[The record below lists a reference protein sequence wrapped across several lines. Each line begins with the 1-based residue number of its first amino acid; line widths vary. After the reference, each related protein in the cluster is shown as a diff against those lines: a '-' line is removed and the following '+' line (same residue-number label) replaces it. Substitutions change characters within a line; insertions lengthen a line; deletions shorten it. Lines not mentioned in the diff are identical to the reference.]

1 MSRKSR
7 KTSNVARRKSQPR
20 KESIKA
26 EDIKK
31 EVAVTTNSDLETEK
45 VKEVTTLEETV
56 KVKEANSDNNVKEE
70 VLEPKTEVK
79 EELTNKK
86 DVSIEKDAETKL
98 EEKEIK
104 EEAKEIIEEAKE
116 VINEV
121 KEVIDEVEVID
132 EEKEPIRYINIIG
145 DKAIK
150 LYSIDKNGTEYKITA
165 LLKDFAYE
173 KDVKIKYTFDGWNT
187 YKEEGM
193 YYCSPDYDIEQ
204 LNDDRL
210 QIWDKYLS
218 IEDNEKKNF
227 EFVLYYGVNGYN
239 YWDNNDEKNYKIEE

>member
-7 KTSNVARRKSQPR
+7 RTSNVARRRSQPR

-31 EVAVTTNSDLETEK
+31 EVAVTVNSDLENEK

-70 VLEPKTEVK
+70 VLKPKTEVK
-79 EELTNKK
+79 EELTNK
-86 DVSIEKDAETKL
+86 KDAETKL

-121 KEVIDEVEVID
+121 NEVID
-132 EEKEPIRYINIIG
+132 EEKEPVRYINIIG

-150 LYSIDKNGTEYKITA
+150 LYSINKNGTEYKITA

-193 YYCSPDYDIEQ
+193 YYCSSGYDIEQ
-204 LNDDRL
+204 LNEDRL
-210 QIWDKYLS
+210 QVWDKYLS

-227 EFVLYYGVNGYN
+227 EFVLYYGVNGYD
-239 YWDNNDEKNYKIEE
+239 YWDNNDEKNYKIEG

>member
-7 KTSNVARRKSQPR
+7 RTSNVARRRSQPR

-31 EVAVTTNSDLETEK
+31 EVAVTVNSDLETEN
-45 VKEVTTLEETV
+45 V

-70 VLEPKTEVK
+70 VLKPKTEVK
-79 EELTNKK
+79 EELTNK
-86 DVSIEKDAETKL
+86 KDAETKL

-121 KEVIDEVEVID
+121 ID

-150 LYSIDKNGTEYKITA
+150 LYSINKNGTEYKITA

-193 YYCSPDYDIEQ
+193 YYCSSGYDIEQ
-204 LNDDRL
+204 LNEDRL
-210 QIWDKYLS
+210 QVWDKYLS
-218 IEDNEKKNF
+218 IKDNEKKNF
-227 EFVLYYGVNGYN
+227 EFVLYYGVNGYD
-239 YWDNNDEKNYKIEE
+239 YWDNNDEKNYKIEG

>member
-7 KTSNVARRKSQPR
+7 RTSNVARRRSQPR

-31 EVAVTTNSDLETEK
+31 EVAVTVNSDLENEK

-70 VLEPKTEVK
+70 VLKPKTEVK
-79 EELTNKK
+79 EELTNK
-86 DVSIEKDAETKL
+86 KDAETKL

-121 KEVIDEVEVID
+121 NEVID
-132 EEKEPIRYINIIG
+132 EEKEPVRYINIIG

-150 LYSIDKNGTEYKITA
+150 LYSINKNGTEYKITA

-193 YYCSPDYDIEQ
+193 YYCSSGYDTEQ
-204 LNDDRL
+204 LNEDRL
-210 QIWDKYLS
+210 QVWDKYLS

-227 EFVLYYGVNGYN
+227 EFVLYYGVNGYD
-239 YWDNNDEKNYKIEE
+239 YWDNNDEKNYKIEG

>member
-7 KTSNVARRKSQPR
+7 RTSNVARRKSQPR

-31 EVAVTTNSDLETEK
+31 EVAVTVNSDLENEK

-56 KVKEANSDNNVKEE
+56 KVKEANSDNSVKEE
-70 VLEPKTEVK
+70 VLKPRTEVK
-79 EELTNKK
+79 EELTNK
-86 DVSIEKDAETKL
+86 KDAETKL

-121 KEVIDEVEVID
+121 NEVMD
-132 EEKEPIRYINIIG
+132 EEKEPAKYINIIG

-150 LYSIDKNGTEYKITA
+150 LYSINKNGTEYKITA

-193 YYCSPDYDIEQ
+193 YYCSSGYDTEQ
-204 LNDDRL
+204 LNEDRL
-210 QIWDKYLS
+210 QVWDKYLS

-227 EFVLYYGVNGYN
+227 EFVLYYGVNGYD
-239 YWDNNDEKNYKIEE
+239 YWDNNDEKNYKIICVN

>member
-7 KTSNVARRKSQPR
+7 RTSNVARRRSQPR

-31 EVAVTTNSDLETEK
+31 EVAVTVNSDLENEK
-45 VKEVTTLEETV
+45 IKEVTTLEETV

-70 VLEPKTEVK
+70 VLKPKTEVK
-79 EELTNKK
+79 EELTNK
-86 DVSIEKDAETKL
+86 KDAETKL

-121 KEVIDEVEVID
+121 NEVID
-132 EEKEPIRYINIIG
+132 EEKEPVRYINIIG

-150 LYSIDKNGTEYKITA
+150 LYSINKNGTEYKITA

-193 YYCSPDYDIEQ
+193 YYCSSGYDTEQ
-204 LNDDRL
+204 LNEDRL
-210 QIWDKYLS
+210 QVWDKYLS

-227 EFVLYYGVNGYN
+227 EFVLYYGVNCYD
-239 YWDNNDEKNYKIEE
+239 YWDNNDEKNYKIEG

>member
-7 KTSNVARRKSQPR
+7 RTSNVARRKSQPR

-31 EVAVTTNSDLETEK
+31 EVAVTVNSDLENEK

-56 KVKEANSDNNVKEE
+56 KVKETNIDNSVKEE
-70 VLEPKTEVK
+70 VLKPRTEVK
-79 EELTNKK
+79 EESTNK
-86 DVSIEKDAETKL
+86 KDAETKL

-121 KEVIDEVEVID
+121 NEVID
-132 EEKEPIRYINIIG
+132 EEKEPTRDINIIG

-150 LYSIDKNGTEYKITA
+150 LYSINKNGTEYKITA

-193 YYCSPDYDIEQ
+193 YYC
-204 LNDDRL
+204 
-210 QIWDKYLS
+210 
-218 IEDNEKKNF
+218 
-227 EFVLYYGVNGYN
+227 
-239 YWDNNDEKNYKIEE
+239 

>member
-7 KTSNVARRKSQPR
+7 RTSNVARRKSQPR

-31 EVAVTTNSDLETEK
+31 EVAVTVNSDLENEK

-56 KVKEANSDNNVKEE
+56 KVKETNIDNSVKEE
-70 VLEPKTEVK
+70 VLKPRTEVK
-79 EELTNKK
+79 EESTNK
-86 DVSIEKDAETKL
+86 KDAETKL

-121 KEVIDEVEVID
+121 NEVID
-132 EEKEPIRYINIIG
+132 EEKEPTRYINIIG

-150 LYSIDKNGTEYKITA
+150 LYSINKNGTEYKITA

-193 YYCSPDYDIEQ
+193 YYCSSGYDTEQ
-204 LNDDRL
+204 LNEDRL
-210 QIWDKYLS
+210 QVWDKYLF
-218 IEDNEKKNF
+218 IEDDEKKNF
-227 EFVLYYGVNGYN
+227 EFVLYYGVNGYD
-239 YWDNNDEKNYKIEE
+239 YWDNNDEKNYKIICVN

>member
-7 KTSNVARRKSQPR
+7 RTSNVARRRSQPR

-31 EVAVTTNSDLETEK
+31 EVAVTVNSDLENEK
-45 VKEVTTLEETV
+45 LKEVTTLEETV

-70 VLEPKTEVK
+70 VLKPKTEVK
-79 EELTNKK
+79 EELTNK
-86 DVSIEKDAETKL
+86 KDAETKL

-116 VINEV
+116 VINQV
-121 KEVIDEVEVID
+121 NEVID
-132 EEKEPIRYINIIG
+132 EEKEPVRYINIIG

-150 LYSIDKNGTEYKITA
+150 LYSINKNGTEYKITA

-193 YYCSPDYDIEQ
+193 YYCSSGYDTEQ
-204 LNDDRL
+204 LNEDRL
-210 QIWDKYLS
+210 QVWDKYLS

-227 EFVLYYGVNGYN
+227 EFVLYYGVNGYD
-239 YWDNNDEKNYKIEE
+239 YWDNNDEKNYKIEG

>member
-1 MSRKSR
+1 MQLEEEL
-7 KTSNVARRKSQPR
+7 NQ
-20 KESIKA
+20 
-26 EDIKK
+26 KK
-31 EVAVTTNSDLETEK
+31 EVAVTVNSDLENEK
-45 VKEVTTLEETV
+45 IKEVTTLEETV

-70 VLEPKTEVK
+70 VLKPKTEVK
-79 EELTNKK
+79 EELTNK
-86 DVSIEKDAETKL
+86 KDAETKL

-116 VINEV
+116 VINEGN
-121 KEVIDEVEVID
+121 EVID
-132 EEKEPIRYINIIG
+132 EEKEPVRYINIIG

-150 LYSIDKNGTEYKITA
+150 LYSINKNGTEYKITA

-193 YYCSPDYDIEQ
+193 YYCSSGYDTEQ
-204 LNDDRL
+204 LNEDRL
-210 QIWDKYLS
+210 QVWDKYLS

-227 EFVLYYGVNGYN
+227 EFVLYYGVNGYD
-239 YWDNNDEKNYKIEE
+239 YWDNNDEKNYKIEG

>member
-7 KTSNVARRKSQPR
+7 RTSNVARRRSQPR

-31 EVAVTTNSDLETEK
+31 EVAVTVNSDLETEN

-70 VLEPKTEVK
+70 VLKPKTEVK
-79 EELTNKK
+79 EELTNK
-86 DVSIEKDAETKL
+86 KDAETKL

-121 KEVIDEVEVID
+121 NEVID
-132 EEKEPIRYINIIG
+132 EEKEPVRYINIIG

-150 LYSIDKNGTEYKITA
+150 LYSINKNGTEYKITA

-193 YYCSPDYDIEQ
+193 YYCSSGYDTEQ
-204 LNDDRL
+204 LNEDRL
-210 QIWDKYLS
+210 QVWDKYIS

-227 EFVLYYGVNGYN
+227 EFVLYYGVNGYD
-239 YWDNNDEKNYKIEE
+239 YWDNNDEKNYKIEG

>member
-7 KTSNVARRKSQPR
+7 RTSNVARRRSQPR

-31 EVAVTTNSDLETEK
+31 EVAVTVNSDLENEK
-45 VKEVTTLEETV
+45 IKEVTTLEETV

-70 VLEPKTEVK
+70 VLKPKTEVK
-79 EELTNKK
+79 EELTNK
-86 DVSIEKDAETKL
+86 KDAETKL

-121 KEVIDEVEVID
+121 NEVID
-132 EEKEPIRYINIIG
+132 EEKEPVRYINIIG

-150 LYSIDKNGTEYKITA
+150 LYSINKNGTEYKITA

-193 YYCSPDYDIEQ
+193 YYCSSGYDTEQ
-204 LNDDRL
+204 LNEDRL
-210 QIWDKYLS
+210 QVWDKYLS

-227 EFVLYYGVNGYN
+227 EFVLYYGVNGYD
-239 YWDNNDEKNYKIEE
+239 YWDNDDEKNYKIEG

>member
-7 KTSNVARRKSQPR
+7 RTSNVARRRSQPR

-31 EVAVTTNSDLETEK
+31 EVAVTVNSDLENEK
-45 VKEVTTLEETV
+45 IKEVTTLEETV

-70 VLEPKTEVK
+70 VLKPKTEVK
-79 EELTNKK
+79 EELTNK
-86 DVSIEKDAETKL
+86 KDAETKL

-121 KEVIDEVEVID
+121 NEVID
-132 EEKEPIRYINIIG
+132 EEKEPVRYINIIG

-150 LYSIDKNGTEYKITA
+150 LYSINKNGTEYKITA

-193 YYCSPDYDIEQ
+193 YYCSSGYDTEQ
-204 LNDDRL
+204 LNEDRL
-210 QIWDKYLS
+210 QVWDKYLS

-227 EFVLYYGVNGYN
+227 EFVLYYGVNGYD
-239 YWDNNDEKNYKIEE
+239 YWLNNDEKNYKIEG

>member
-7 KTSNVARRKSQPR
+7 RTSNVARRRSQPR

-31 EVAVTTNSDLETEK
+31 EVAVTVNSDLENEK
-45 VKEVTTLEETV
+45 LKEVTTLEETV

-70 VLEPKTEVK
+70 VLKPKTEVK
-79 EELTNKK
+79 EELTNK
-86 DVSIEKDAETKL
+86 KDAETKL

-121 KEVIDEVEVID
+121 NEVID
-132 EEKEPIRYINIIG
+132 EEKEPVRYINIIG

-150 LYSIDKNGTEYKITA
+150 LYSINKNGTEYKITA

-193 YYCSPDYDIEQ
+193 YYCSSGYDTEQ
-204 LNDDRL
+204 LNEDRL
-210 QIWDKYLS
+210 QVWDKYLS

-227 EFVLYYGVNGYN
+227 EFVLYYGVNGYD
-239 YWDNNDEKNYKIEE
+239 YWDNNDEKNYKIEGEFV

>member
-7 KTSNVARRKSQPR
+7 RTSNVARRRSQPR

-31 EVAVTTNSDLETEK
+31 EVAVTVNSDLENEK
-45 VKEVTTLEETV
+45 IKEVTTLEETV

-70 VLEPKTEVK
+70 VLKPKTEVK
-79 EELTNKK
+79 EELTNK
-86 DVSIEKDAETKL
+86 KDAETKL

-121 KEVIDEVEVID
+121 NEVID
-132 EEKEPIRYINIIG
+132 EEKEPVRYINIIG

-150 LYSIDKNGTEYKITA
+150 LYSINKNGTEYKITA

-193 YYCSPDYDIEQ
+193 YYCSSGYDTEQ
-204 LNDDRL
+204 LNEDRL
-210 QIWDKYLS
+210 QVWDKYLS

-227 EFVLYYGVNGYN
+227 EFVLYYGVNGYD
-239 YWDNNDEKNYKIEE
+239 YWDNNDEKNYKIEG

>member
-7 KTSNVARRKSQPR
+7 RTSNVARRRSQPR

-31 EVAVTTNSDLETEK
+31 EVAVTVNSDLENEK
-45 VKEVTTLEETV
+45 IKEVTTLEETV

-70 VLEPKTEVK
+70 VLKPKTEVK

-86 DVSIEKDAETKL
+86 DAETKL
-98 EEKEIK
+98 EEKEP
-104 EEAKEIIEEAKE
+104 
-116 VINEV
+116 V
-121 KEVIDEVEVID
+121 
-132 EEKEPIRYINIIG
+132 RYINIIG

-150 LYSIDKNGTEYKITA
+150 LYSINKNGTEYKITA

-193 YYCSPDYDIEQ
+193 YYCSSGYDTEQ
-204 LNDDRL
+204 LNEDRL
-210 QIWDKYLS
+210 QVWDKYLS

-227 EFVLYYGVNGYN
+227 EFVLYYGVNGYD
-239 YWDNNDEKNYKIEE
+239 YWDNNDEKNYKIEG

>member
-7 KTSNVARRKSQPR
+7 RTSNVARRKSQPR

-26 EDIKK
+26 EDMKK
-31 EVAVTTNSDLETEK
+31 EVAVTVNSDLENEK

-56 KVKEANSDNNVKEE
+56 KVKETNIDNSVKEE
-70 VLEPKTEVK
+70 VLKPRTEVK
-79 EELTNKK
+79 EESTNK
-86 DVSIEKDAETKL
+86 KDAETKL

-121 KEVIDEVEVID
+121 NEVID
-132 EEKEPIRYINIIG
+132 EEKEPTRYINIIG

-150 LYSIDKNGTEYKITA
+150 LYSINKNGTEYKITA

-193 YYCSPDYDIEQ
+193 YYCSSGYDTEQ
-204 LNDDRL
+204 LNEDRL
-210 QIWDKYLS
+210 QVWDKYLS
-218 IEDNEKKNF
+218 IEDDEKKNF
-227 EFVLYYGVNGYN
+227 EFVLYYGVNGYD
-239 YWDNNDEKNYKIEE
+239 YWDNNDEKNYKIICVN

>member
-7 KTSNVARRKSQPR
+7 RTSNVARRRSQPR

-31 EVAVTTNSDLETEK
+31 EVAVTVNSDLENEK
-45 VKEVTTLEETV
+45 IKKVTTLEETV

-70 VLEPKTEVK
+70 VLKPKTEVK
-79 EELTNKK
+79 EELTNK
-86 DVSIEKDAETKL
+86 KDAETKL

-121 KEVIDEVEVID
+121 NEVID
-132 EEKEPIRYINIIG
+132 EEKEPVRYINIIG

-150 LYSIDKNGTEYKITA
+150 LYSINKNGTEYKITA

-193 YYCSPDYDIEQ
+193 YYCSSGYDTEQ
-204 LNDDRL
+204 LNEDRL
-210 QIWDKYLS
+210 QVWDKYLS

-227 EFVLYYGVNGYN
+227 EFVLYYGVNGYD
-239 YWDNNDEKNYKIEE
+239 YWDNNDEKNYKIEG

>member
-7 KTSNVARRKSQPR
+7 RTSNVARRRSQPR

-31 EVAVTTNSDLETEK
+31 EVAVTVNSDLENEK
-45 VKEVTTLEETV
+45 IKEVTTLEETV

-70 VLEPKTEVK
+70 VLKPKTEVK
-79 EELTNKK
+79 EELTNK
-86 DVSIEKDAETKL
+86 KDAETKL

-121 KEVIDEVEVID
+121 NEVID
-132 EEKEPIRYINIIG
+132 EEKEPVRYINIIG

-150 LYSIDKNGTEYKITA
+150 LYSINKNGTEYKITA

-193 YYCSPDYDIEQ
+193 YYCSSGYDTEQ
-204 LNDDRL
+204 LNEDRL
-210 QIWDKYLS
+210 QVWDKYLY

-227 EFVLYYGVNGYN
+227 EFVLYYGVNGYD
-239 YWDNNDEKNYKIEE
+239 YWDNNDEKNYKIEG

>member
-7 KTSNVARRKSQPR
+7 RTSNVARRRSQPR

-31 EVAVTTNSDLETEK
+31 EVAVTVNSDLENEK
-45 VKEVTTLEETV
+45 IKEVTTLEETV

-70 VLEPKTEVK
+70 VLKPKTEVK
-79 EELTNKK
+79 EELTNK
-86 DVSIEKDAETKL
+86 KDAETKL

-121 KEVIDEVEVID
+121 NEVID
-132 EEKEPIRYINIIG
+132 EEKEPVRYINIIG

-150 LYSIDKNGTEYKITA
+150 LYSINKNGTEYKITA

-193 YYCSPDYDIEQ
+193 YYCSSGDDTEQ
-204 LNDDRL
+204 LNEDRL
-210 QIWDKYLS
+210 QVWDKYLS

-227 EFVLYYGVNGYN
+227 EFVL
-239 YWDNNDEKNYKIEE
+239 

>member
-7 KTSNVARRKSQPR
+7 RTSNVARRKSQPR

-31 EVAVTTNSDLETEK
+31 EVAVTVNSDLENEK

-56 KVKEANSDNNVKEE
+56 KVKETNIDNSVKEE
-70 VLEPKTEVK
+70 VLKPRTEVK
-79 EELTNKK
+79 EESTNK
-86 DVSIEKDAETKL
+86 KDAETKL

-121 KEVIDEVEVID
+121 NEVID
-132 EEKEPIRYINIIG
+132 EEKEPTRYINIIG

-150 LYSIDKNGTEYKITA
+150 LYSINKNGTEYKITA

-193 YYCSPDYDIEQ
+193 YYCSSGYDTEQ
-204 LNDDRL
+204 LNEDRL
-210 QIWDKYLS
+210 QVWDKYLS
-218 IEDNEKKNF
+218 IEDDEKKNF
-227 EFVLYYGVNGYN
+227 EFVLYYGVNGYD
-239 YWDNNDEKNYKIEE
+239 YWDNNDEKNYKIICVN

>member
-7 KTSNVARRKSQPR
+7 RTSNVARRRSQPR

-31 EVAVTTNSDLETEK
+31 EVAVTVNSDLETEN

-70 VLEPKTEVK
+70 VLKPKTEVK
-79 EELTNKK
+79 EELTNK
-86 DVSIEKDAETKL
+86 KDAETKL

-121 KEVIDEVEVID
+121 NEVID
-132 EEKEPIRYINIIG
+132 EEKEPVRYINIIG

-150 LYSIDKNGTEYKITA
+150 LYSINKNGTEYKITA

-193 YYCSPDYDIEQ
+193 YYCSSGYDTEQ
-204 LNDDRL
+204 LNEDRL
-210 QIWDKYLS
+210 QVWDKYLS

-227 EFVLYYGVNGYN
+227 EFVLYYGVNGYD
-239 YWDNNDEKNYKIEE
+239 YWDNNDEKNYKIEG

>member
-7 KTSNVARRKSQPR
+7 RTSNVARRRSQPR

-31 EVAVTTNSDLETEK
+31 EVAVTVNSDLENEK
-45 VKEVTTLEETV
+45 IKEVTTLEETV

-70 VLEPKTEVK
+70 VLKPKTEVK
-79 EELTNKK
+79 EELTNK
-86 DVSIEKDAETKL
+86 KDAETKL

-121 KEVIDEVEVID
+121 NEVID
-132 EEKEPIRYINIIG
+132 EEKEPVRYINIIG

-150 LYSIDKNGTEYKITA
+150 LYSINKNGTEYKITA

-193 YYCSPDYDIEQ
+193 YYCSSGYDTEQ
-204 LNDDRL
+204 LNEDRL
-210 QIWDKYLS
+210 QVWDKYLS
-218 IEDNEKKNF
+218 IEFNEKKKF
-227 EFVLYYGVNGYN
+227 EFVLYYGVNGYD
-239 YWDNNDEKNYKIEE
+239 YWDNNDEKNYKIEG

>member
-7 KTSNVARRKSQPR
+7 RTSNVARRRSQPR

-31 EVAVTTNSDLETEK
+31 EVAVTVNSDLENEK
-45 VKEVTTLEETV
+45 IKEVTTLEETV

-70 VLEPKTEVK
+70 VLKPKTEVK
-79 EELTNKK
+79 EELTNK
-86 DVSIEKDAETKL
+86 KDAETKL

-121 KEVIDEVEVID
+121 NEVID
-132 EEKEPIRYINIIG
+132 EEKEPVRYINIIG

-150 LYSIDKNGTEYKITA
+150 LYSINKNGTEYKITA

-173 KDVKIKYTFDGWNT
+173 KDVMIKYTFDGWNT

-193 YYCSPDYDIEQ
+193 YYCSSGYDTEQ
-204 LNDDRL
+204 LNEDRL
-210 QIWDKYLS
+210 QVWDKYLS

-227 EFVLYYGVNGYN
+227 EFVLYYGVNGYD
-239 YWDNNDEKNYKIEE
+239 YWDNNDEKNYKIEG

>member
-7 KTSNVARRKSQPR
+7 RTSNVARRRSQPR

-31 EVAVTTNSDLETEK
+31 EVAVTVNSDLENEK
-45 VKEVTTLEETV
+45 LKEVTTLEETV

-70 VLEPKTEVK
+70 VLKPKTEVK
-79 EELTNKK
+79 EELTNK
-86 DVSIEKDAETKL
+86 KDAETKL

-121 KEVIDEVEVID
+121 NEVID
-132 EEKEPIRYINIIG
+132 EEKEPVRYINIIG

-150 LYSIDKNGTEYKITA
+150 LYSINKNGTEYKITA
-165 LLKDFAYE
+165 LLKDFAYV

-193 YYCSPDYDIEQ
+193 YYCSSGYDTEQ
-204 LNDDRL
+204 LNEDRL
-210 QIWDKYLS
+210 QVWDKYLS

-227 EFVLYYGVNGYN
+227 EFVLYYGVNGYD
-239 YWDNNDEKNYKIEE
+239 YWDNNDEKNYKIEG

>member
-7 KTSNVARRKSQPR
+7 RTSNVARRRSQPR

-31 EVAVTTNSDLETEK
+31 EVAVTVNSDLENEK

-70 VLEPKTEVK
+70 VLKPKTKVK
-79 EELTNKK
+79 EELTNK
-86 DVSIEKDAETKL
+86 KDAETKL

-121 KEVIDEVEVID
+121 NEVID
-132 EEKEPIRYINIIG
+132 EEKEPVRYINIIG

-150 LYSIDKNGTEYKITA
+150 LYSINKNGTEYKITA

-193 YYCSPDYDIEQ
+193 YYCSSGYDTEQ
-204 LNDDRL
+204 LNEDRL
-210 QIWDKYLS
+210 QVWDKYLS

-227 EFVLYYGVNGYN
+227 EFVLYYGVNGYD
-239 YWDNNDEKNYKIEE
+239 YWDNNDEKNYKIEG

>member
-7 KTSNVARRKSQPR
+7 RTSNVARRRSQPR

-31 EVAVTTNSDLETEK
+31 EVAVTVNSDLENEK
-45 VKEVTTLEETV
+45 IKEVTTLEETV

-70 VLEPKTEVK
+70 VLKPKTEVK
-79 EELTNKK
+79 EELTNK
-86 DVSIEKDAETKL
+86 KDAETKL

-121 KEVIDEVEVID
+121 NEVID
-132 EEKEPIRYINIIG
+132 EEKEPVRYINIIG

-150 LYSIDKNGTEYKITA
+150 LYSINKNGTEYKITA

-193 YYCSPDYDIEQ
+193 YYCSSGYDTEQ
-204 LNDDRL
+204 LNEDRL
-210 QIWDKYLS
+210 QVGDKYLS

-227 EFVLYYGVNGYN
+227 EFVLYYGVNGYD
-239 YWDNNDEKNYKIEE
+239 YWDNNDEKNYKIEG

>member
-7 KTSNVARRKSQPR
+7 RTSNVARRKSQPR

-31 EVAVTTNSDLETEK
+31 EVAVTVNSDLENEK

-56 KVKEANSDNNVKEE
+56 KVKETNIDNSVKEE
-70 VLEPKTEVK
+70 VLKPRTEVK
-79 EELTNKK
+79 EELTNK
-86 DVSIEKDAETKL
+86 KDAETKL

-121 KEVIDEVEVID
+121 NEVID
-132 EEKEPIRYINIIG
+132 EEKEPTRYINIIG

-150 LYSIDKNGTEYKITA
+150 LYSINKNGTEYKITA

-193 YYCSPDYDIEQ
+193 YYCSSGYDTEQ
-204 LNDDRL
+204 LNEDRL
-210 QIWDKYLS
+210 QVWDKYLS
-218 IEDNEKKNF
+218 IEDDEKKNF
-227 EFVLYYGVNGYN
+227 EFVLYYGVNGYD
-239 YWDNNDEKNYKIEE
+239 YWDNNDEKNYKIICVN

>member
-7 KTSNVARRKSQPR
+7 RTSNVARRRSQPR

-31 EVAVTTNSDLETEK
+31 EVAVTVNSDLENEK

-70 VLEPKTEVK
+70 VLKPKTEVK
-79 EELTNKK
+79 EELTNK
-86 DVSIEKDAETKL
+86 KDAETKL

-121 KEVIDEVEVID
+121 NEVID
-132 EEKEPIRYINIIG
+132 EEKEPVRYINIIG

-150 LYSIDKNGTEYKITA
+150 LYSINKNGTEYKITA

-193 YYCSPDYDIEQ
+193 YYCSSGYDTEQ
-204 LNDDRL
+204 LNEDRL
-210 QIWDKYLS
+210 QVWDKYIS

-227 EFVLYYGVNGYN
+227 EFVLYYGVNGYD
-239 YWDNNDEKNYKIEE
+239 YWDNNDEKNYKIEG

>member
-7 KTSNVARRKSQPR
+7 RTSNVARRRSQPR

-31 EVAVTTNSDLETEK
+31 EVAVTVNSDLENEK

-70 VLEPKTEVK
+70 VLKPKTEVK
-79 EELTNKK
+79 EELTNK
-86 DVSIEKDAETKL
+86 KDAETKL

-121 KEVIDEVEVID
+121 NEVID
-132 EEKEPIRYINIIG
+132 EEKEPVRYINIIG

-150 LYSIDKNGTEYKITA
+150 LYSINKNGTEYKITA

-193 YYCSPDYDIEQ
+193 YYCSSGYDTEQ
-204 LNDDRL
+204 LNEDRL
-210 QIWDKYLS
+210 QVWDKYLS

-227 EFVLYYGVNGYN
+227 EFVLYYGVNGYD